1 MFQKGFPI
9 SLSSSSTP
17 LQVKVYRFRQSL
29 VWHNFV
35 QPLTLSLLFL
45 SSFFELSTNHPQLT
59 NYLSFIAATLI
70 AADLFMNQFYNHNR
84 TSDHA
89 LYITSFFI
97 LAHIV
102 ELSVTRGNPASDNT
116 ATHGLVYSSIFKPVV
131 LFYLVPTAIP
141 SLTSFLQILPVTV
154 KINSLYLCFVFVF
167 SLLAYHLY
175 ATLDE
180 HFRTHFHSFITLFA
194 LSTR

>member
-29 VWHNFV
+29 VWHNIV
-35 QPLTLSLLFL
+35 QPLSLFLLFL
-45 SSFFELSTNHPQLT
+45 SSFFELSKNHPNHT
-59 NYLSFIAATLI
+59 NYLSFIACVLI
-70 AADLFMNQFYNHNR
+70 AADLFMNQIYNHNKS
-84 TSDHA
+84 TDHA

-102 ELSVTRGNPASDNT
+102 ELSVTRGNPA
-116 ATHGLVYSSIFKPVV
+116 THDLVYSSIFKPVV

-154 KINSLYLCFVFVF
+154 KINSLYLGFVFVF

-180 HFRTHFHSFITLFA
+180 HFRTHFHSFVTLFA